1 MKNDTQA
8 FSVEIKTTWCRL
20 IKLQAGQKHVW
31 WKPDIEANK
40 KEIVWMS

>member
-8 FSVEIKTTWCRL
+8 FSVEIKTTSCRL